1 MAWLLELV
9 YQAWSTPQ
17 FKFDDEDKFG
27 NRGDKAFGL
36 SQGFWVDPTKIPV
49 SAQQTTKKR
58 VPDVFPM
65 PGCNAVSQRF
75 KDLVEQFEPGI
86 HQFFPLKLRRKSGFS
101 IEQNYYVFNCMT
113 SVDTVLVKE
122 SRFRWGRFE
131 EIDKPR
137 IDIDREKD
145 IVLSRM
151 AIETRHLWKGLYLQ
165 PIGSGV
171 FCSDAFEKALKKKKI
186 RFLKQTYCREIDVPW
201 LPEENIQ
208 PALDWEAE
216 NGEPW
221 GYRPR
226 LRAQTLASRGK
237 LEL

>member
-17 FKFDDEDKFG
+17 FKFDDEEKFG
-27 NRGDKAFGL
+27 KPGDKAFGL
-36 SQGFWVDPTKIPV
+36 SLGFWVDPTKIPV

-75 KDLVEQFEPGI
+75 KDLVDEFESGI
-86 HQFFPLKLRRKSGFS
+86 HQFFPVKLRSKSGFPL
-101 IEQNYYVFNCMT
+101 QGNYYVFNCMT

-122 SRFRWGRFE
+122 SGFKWSKFE
-131 EIDKPR
+131 EINKPR
-137 IDIDREKD
+137 IDISRDKD
-145 IVLSRM
+145 IALSRT
-151 AIETRHLWKGLYLQ
+151 AIGACHLWKGIYLQ
-165 PIGSGV
+165 PTGSGV
-171 FCSDAFEKALKKKKI
+171 FCSDAFEKALKKNKI
-186 RFLKQTYCREIDVPW
+186 RFLKQNYCREIDVPW
-201 LPEENIQ
+201 RPQENIQ

-216 NGEPW
+216 HGEPW
-221 GYRPR
+221 GYLPK
-226 LRAQTLASRGK
+226 LRAETLKLRGK